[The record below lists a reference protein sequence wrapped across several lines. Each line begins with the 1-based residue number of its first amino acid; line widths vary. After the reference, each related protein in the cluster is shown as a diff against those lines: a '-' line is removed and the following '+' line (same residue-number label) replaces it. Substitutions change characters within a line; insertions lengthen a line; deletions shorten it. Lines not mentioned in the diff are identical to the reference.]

1 MTNGFGCS
9 GFYHVVEHLI
19 VLGLTECFC
28 DLQRSD
34 NDSEPSSFKVREP
47 VFLASVLSDKDPGIS
62 LFSGSFFHFW

>member
-1 MTNGFGCS
+1 MTNGFGGS
-9 GFYHVVEHLI
+9 GFYHIVEYLI

-47 VFLASVLSDKDPGIS
+47 AFLASILGDRDPGI
-62 LFSGSFFHFW
+62 